1 MNRTRLWPSH
11 LPRGRKAA
19 AEAGG
24 PRPHRFRQECSAQSE
39 TRGTP
44 LVPTQWRCGTR
55 ASLQKFDGAMA
66 AWLAELGDT
75 QINAVNYDQ
84 LLKTALCR
92 DEAVH
97 AALRCPVVCAPFR
110 VGCRDSLGRK
120 NQRDR

>member
-19 AEAGG
+19 AEVGE

-44 LVPTQWRCGTR
+44 LVPTQWRSGTR

-66 AWLAELGDT
+66 AWLAELGYT
-75 QINAVNYDQ
+75 KIKALNYDQ
-84 LLKTALCR
+84 LLKTTLLSR

-97 AALRCPVVCAPFR
+97 AAL
-110 VGCRDSLGRK
+110 
-120 NQRDR
+120 